1 MSKNI
6 LQLQQRHG
14 RAKYIHAVRVAI
26 RLTELS
32 ELSQALYRPLSLR
45 WNYVHHLHGYFTL
58 IYWRFI
64 YIYNMIMK
72 YRYPQ
77 VDYFSQRGYFLC
89 LLPF

>member
-1 MSKNI
+1 MEEE
-6 LQLQQRHG
+6 Q
-14 RAKYIHAVRVAI
+14 KYIHAIRVAI

-45 WNYVHHLHGYFTL
+45 RSYIHHLDGSFTL

-64 YIYNMIMK
+64 YKNNMIMK
-72 YRYPQ
+72 YRCPQ